1 MSGLFGGG
9 PKMTQSASSQVQA
22 GAVETD
28 ASNAAMFERIKRAA
42 AYGKQKTMLTSGN
55 MSSPALERKT
65 LLGSL

>member
-1 MSGLFGGG
+1 MSGLFGGS
-9 PKMTQSASSQVQA
+9 PKMTQTPPAQVQA

-28 ASNAAMFERIKRAA
+28 ASNAAMFERVKRAA

-55 MSSPALERKT
+55 MAAPTLERKT